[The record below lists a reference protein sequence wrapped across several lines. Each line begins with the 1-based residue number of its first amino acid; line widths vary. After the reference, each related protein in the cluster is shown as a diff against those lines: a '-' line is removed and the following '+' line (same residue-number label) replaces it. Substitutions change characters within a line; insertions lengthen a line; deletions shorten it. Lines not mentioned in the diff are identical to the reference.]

1 VVEAGAAAVAEVEA
15 VEVVAAAAEART
27 AVAVV
32 EVHTAAEGPAL
43 TAGTNLVVR
52 RKRPAC

>member
-1 VVEAGAAAVAEVEA
+1 VVEVGAAAVAEVEA

-27 AVAVV
+27 AVV

-43 TAGTNLVVR
+43 TAGTNLFVR
-52 RKRPAC
+52 RKRPAR